1 MSLIHRTMMIS
12 FTAVESV
19 IQVVLLGHFAA
30 AIVLCML
37 FSILTRG
44 YPVQNKDTFLLNF
57 LGTSVHNSLVNY
69 KKSTCLFCEFVFG
82 NPTTGCFFT
91 RLQMPLNRRF
101 KSLFTIL
108 LLSKCEN

>member
-1 MSLIHRTMMIS
+1 MNRNTSLIHRTMMIS
-12 FTAVESV
+12 FTAVKSL
-19 IQVVLLGHFAA
+19 IQVELLGHFAA

-44 YPVQNKDTFLLNF
+44 YAVQNKDTV
-57 LGTSVHNSLVNY
+57 TSVHNSIVNY
-69 KKSTCLFCEFVFG
+69 KKSTCLFCEFAFG
-82 NPTTGCFFT
+82 NPATGCFFT
-91 RLQMPLNRRF
+91 RLQMPLNRRL